1 MASNWQKVPIDQAQR
16 HPLYGVGGWLLVFAF
31 GLLLSFMKDV
41 GAVRAEAYK
50 AGLTIGDLLSLDD
63 PAVSYLKLAFGLQFL
78 IVVGIYWLLFFKHPS
93 FRKVTIGLLLG
104 SWPAATLLGH
114 IHPFPGLGG
123 ALGLG
128 FLSWVF
134 SCAVWVTYLQRS
146 QRVRVTFEHRIA
158 ASASDLSQI
167 SSRPAVAGPFGTPAL
182 ASSAEIAPP
191 PHHSSMQPQPAATPE
206 EELWAIAAQ
215 EMDSQGRRAGLWAK
229 AFAEAQG
236 NEPTARANYLKWRV
250 LQLQHEFE
258 SRRKQAEEAQCA
270 AEEQGQQ
277 AALTE
282 LGQCPNCDALISL
295 MSDECPK
302 CRANFG
308 LGSSW
313 KPVPVKT

>member
-31 GLLLSFMKDV
+31 GLLLSFMKEV

-104 SWPAATLLGH
+104 SWPAATLLGL

-191 PHHSSMQPQPAATPE
+191 RITRPCNHNLPQPQKRSCG
-206 EELWAIAAQ
+206 Q
-215 EMDSQGRRAGLWAK
+215 
-229 AFAEAQG
+229 
-236 NEPTARANYLKWRV
+236 
-250 LQLQHEFE
+250 
-258 SRRKQAEEAQCA
+258 SRRRKWTVRDAVLDF
-270 AEEQGQQ
+270 GQRLSPRRK
-277 AALTE
+277 A
-282 LGQCPNCDALISL
+282 
-295 MSDECPK
+295 MSRRRGP
-302 CRANFG
+302 
-308 LGSSW
+308 
-313 KPVPVKT
+313 TT